1 MQIPFKIAR
10 KEGTPE
16 WIILELQGDLESRTN
31 EEMASKFIGDLH
43 FTKEGTPI
51 LIIGHHIMYGK
62 IQDLDKPY
70 ALMHKKKLSTGIEQ
84 MDVDDTESQETAS
97 STAGVEY
104 LIQAV
109 IRKKILFKSRPK
121 PIIAVQSA
129 NVS

>member
-1 MQIPFKIAR
+1 MQIPFRIAG
-10 KEGTPE
+10 KEGVPE
-16 WIILELQGDLESRTN
+16 WIILELQGDLESRTQ

-43 FTKEGTPI
+43 FTKEGIPI

-62 IQDLDKPY
+62 VQDLEKPY
-70 ALMHKKKLSTGIEQ
+70 ALMHKKKRNTDTKE
-84 MDVDDTESQETAS
+84 MEVDGTETQETTA

-104 LIQAV
+104 LIKAL

-121 PIIAVQSA
+121 PIIAVQTA

>member
-62 IQDLDKPY
+62 FQDLDKPF
-70 ALMHKKKLSTGIEQ
+70 ALMHKKKLSTDTEQ

-104 LIQAV
+104 IIQAV

-129 NVS
+129 NIS

>member
-1 MQIPFKIAR
+1 MQIPFKIAT

-62 IQDLDKPY
+62 VQDLDKPF
-70 ALMHKKKLSTGIEQ
+70 ALMHKKRLSTDTEQ
-84 MDVDDTESQETAS
+84 MDVDDTESPETAS

-104 LIQAV
+104 LIKAV